1 MIPKLVID
9 TNILL
14 VCISERAENHW
25 LFEAFIDEVF
35 TLCVTTEI
43 LNEYSEI
50 IEQHMGLETSEN
62 LLNVISNTPNVL
74 FIDKYLRWGLISVDP
89 DDNKFVDC
97 AVASNAKYIVTHDK
111 HYNVLKTLE
120 FPRIDIMNI
129 EECKRFLFKDD
140 FVS

>member
-120 FPRIDIMNI
+120 FPSIDIMNI

>member
-1 MIPKLVID
+1 
-9 TNILL
+9 
-14 VCISERAENHW
+14 
-25 LFEAFIDEVF
+25 
-35 TLCVTTEI
+35 
-43 LNEYSEI
+43 
-50 IEQHMGLETSEN
+50 MGLETSEN

-97 AVASNAKYIVTHDK
+97 AVASNAKCIVTHDK

>member
-43 LNEYSEI
+43 LNEYAEI
-50 IEQHMGLETSEN
+50 IE
-62 LLNVISNTPNVL
+62 
-74 FIDKYLRWGLISVDP
+74 
-89 DDNKFVDC
+89 
-97 AVASNAKYIVTHDK
+97 
-111 HYNVLKTLE
+111 
-120 FPRIDIMNI
+120 
-129 EECKRFLFKDD
+129 
-140 FVS
+140 